1 MAALA
6 SHPELYDALREA
18 GASEPR
24 ARAAEQATL
33 PAGQAATK
41 AEVDEKVTAE
51 IRPAERDIAYVKS
64 AVNILAAFAIA
75 NFFFAVGAL
84 IFAHNAADI
93 ASANTKAI
101 TQNATAIAENRV
113 AIEANAKAIGEVRQ
127 IAEANA
133 KAIGEVRQIAEANA
147 KAIAENRI
155 AIEANAK
162 AIAENRAAI
171 LANSEKLDQIARNQA
186 EILRLLRTASAE

>member
-33 PAGQAATK
+33 PAAQAATK
-41 AEVDEKVTAE
+41 AEVDRKVEQKVTAE

-84 IFAHNAADI
+84 IFAHNAADV

-101 TQNATAIAENRV
+101 TQNATAIAENRA

-133 KAIGEVRQIAEANA
+133 KAIGE
-147 KAIAENRI
+147 NRI

-171 LANSEKLDQIARNQA
+171 LVNSEKLDQIARNQA

>member
-51 IRPAERDIAYVKS
+51 IRPVDRNLAKLGAYVT
-64 AVNILAAFAIA
+64 VLVGFAIA
-75 NFFFAVGAL
+75 TFYFSVSAWLNAGD
-84 IFAHNAADI
+84 AADI

-133 KAIGEVRQIAEANA
+133 KAIGE
-147 KAIAENRI
+147 NRI

-162 AIAENRAAI
+162 AIGEVRQIAEANRAAI

>member
-51 IRPAERDIAYVKS
+51 IRPVDRNLAKLGAYVT
-64 AVNILAAFAIA
+64 VLVGFAIA
-75 NFFFAVGAL
+75 TFYFSVSAWLNAGD
-84 IFAHNAADI
+84 AADI

-133 KAIGEVRQIAEANA
+133 KAI
-147 KAIAENRI
+147 
-155 AIEANAK
+155 
-162 AIAENRAAI
+162 AENRAAI
-171 LANSEKLDQIARNQA
+171 LVNSEKLDQIARNQA

>member
-41 AEVDEKVTAE
+41 AEVDRKVEQKVTAE

-75 NFFFAVGAL
+75 NFFFAAGAL
-84 IFAHNAADI
+84 IFANNAADI

-101 TQNATAIAENRV
+101 TQNATAIAENRI
-113 AIEANAKAIGEVRQ
+113 AIEANAKAIAENR
-127 IAEANA
+127 IAIEANA

-147 KAIAENRI
+147 KAIAENR
-155 AIEANAK
+155 E